1 VPGRTPPSR
10 ALLVLLA
17 LGTIGLGVAAV
28 YVFLS
33 GRGRHADRDPALAL
47 PATPHDALPTTPDA
61 APSTSS
67 SAVPGEPADA
77 AIADAA
83 GASDAGV
90 AGIPAPTDAGPRATR
105 PGPATLAPDAGAAG
119 ALPAPP
125 RPAGEATLV
134 IGANPWGDIYVDGA
148 RKGRTPTTL
157 VVPAGKHAVDVVFGG
172 EDPPRTK
179 RFSVDLRGGETQQ
192 LDADFTKP

>member
-1 VPGRTPPSR
+1 MVTDDAAERPLTRDR
-10 ALLVLLA
+10 LA
-17 LGTIGLGVAAV
+17 LRPGLPEPSPTGPTLARDAAASTI
-28 YVFLS
+28 
-33 GRGRHADRDPALAL
+33 
-47 PATPHDALPTTPDA
+47 TPDDALCTSQSA
-61 APSTSS
+61 AP
-67 SAVPGEPADA
+67 AVPAEPASASGSGA
-77 AIADAA
+77 AGAA
-83 GASDAGV
+83 GASGASGASDAGV
-90 AGIPAPTDAGPRATR
+90 AGIPAPTDAGARATR
-105 PGPATLAPDAGAAG
+105 PGPATLAPDAGAAV

-157 VVPAGKHAVDVVFGG
+157 VVPAGKHAIEVVFGG

-179 RFSVDLRGGETQQ
+179 RFSIDLRAGETQQ